1 MITHHFLIMLQ
12 EYEETGSNHL
22 EETLSIPDGD
32 QYIYSL
38 LVVVILH
45 DPTNKKNWMVL
56 VPTN

>member
-1 MITHHFLIMLQ
+1 M
-12 EYEETGSNHL
+12 ETGSNHL

-32 QYIYSL
+32 QYIFSL